1 MRIPV
6 LSFCLMC
13 FIHFGTPGYGQIIK
27 FVKPVASGTADGS
40 SWANA
45 SGNLKAVI
53 DGAAPNTQIWVAA
66 GTYKPTTTTTRTI
79 SFAMK
84 NGVGIYGGF
93 NGTETL
99 LSQRKWAV
107 NKTILSGDIGVA
119 GNYSDNSYHV
129 IFNNSNILDYTALL
143 DGFTITAGKSNERGG
158 GILNIESYPT
168 FVNCIIAANQAI
180 DGGGASNV
188 SSKAQ
193 YINCSFLGNTATG
206 TGGAVVNYKAPT
218 PTIYVNCTFS
228 GNKATTGGGLYNYL
242 TNTTVTNCIIWG
254 NSSEIVNAE
263 SAVPSVTYSIVKGG
277 YAGTGNIAADPKFIA
292 EPAIQFGAIGNLRL
306 QPCSPAINAGN
317 NGPNSTT
324 LDLAGNARKTGTID
338 MGAYERAAA
347 TVAGVLFVNDNSPA
361 DDGDG
366 SNWANAFTSLQD
378 AISMSSCAGIT
389 EIWVAGGTY
398 KPTTGTNRSISFV
411 MKNNL
416 GIYGGFAGT
425 ETLLIQRNWK
435 TNLTLLSGDIGVI
448 GNISDNS
455 YHVVMNDN
463 NGLNSTAVLD
473 GFTLTLGN
481 ANGSGIHGGGAG
493 MRNISSSPTISH
505 CIFSQNTAVA
515 GAALY
520 NVDISSPVV
529 NDCIFKENEV
539 TIGGGGG
546 ALANINSSSAI
557 ITNCSFIGNKAG
569 GAMVNNTSNP
579 IITNCSF
586 IGNQSNISGGGMYN
600 FSASPVIINC
610 SFSGNQAATTGG
622 AIYNSH
628 ISIATISNS
637 IFYGNS
643 SEIFNAGLPSVVTY
657 SIIQGGYAGTG
668 NLDVN
673 PQFVQQ
679 PPVGLGITGNLRLQ
693 NCSPAQDA
701 GNDAANAGTTDF
713 DGLPRKFNGKAW
725 PNDIDMGAYEIQSIC
740 CPPANILYVKANATG
755 SNNGSSWANAFTS
768 LQDALAQTSLCANAT
783 QIWVAAGTY
792 KPTTSNNRSISFA
805 MKNNIAIYGGF
816 AGTETLLAQR
826 NWNTNLTI
834 LSGDIGAAGNNSDNS
849 LHVIANSNLDAT
861 AILDGF
867 QISQGNANANDD
879 VNESGGGV
887 WNVMASP
894 TFYHCAFFGN
904 VAGYGGAMANH
915 DNSSPV
921 ITHCIFIKNSATLGG
936 AVYNKNLSSPNITFS
951 RFSGNRA
958 AYSGGAINNRTNA
971 SPAITNCVFIGNSA
985 NFGGAIDNSE
995 QSSPIITNCS
1005 FSGNVNDQADGAAIY
1020 NTQQSSPLLINCIIW
1035 GNTAAI
1041 VNKFG
1046 ASPVVNFSIVEGG
1059 HGGTG
1064 NINIDPQFVLQPPI
1078 VQGTSG
1084 DLRLQTCSPAQD
1096 AGNDAANSTI
1106 TDMAGNARKFGAI
1119 DMGAYELQA
1128 AKSTTR
1134 YLDVN
1139 ATGSGDG
1146 SSWANAFTNL
1156 GTALAQLKDCYT
1168 TDTLLIAKGTYN
1180 TGSPFEFDKF
1190 MAVILGG
1197 FPNGGGT
1204 RDPIGNPVIIIGV
1217 VNVMK
1222 SMYIDGVKVE
1232 GQ

>member
-1 MRIPV
+1 MRIPA
-6 LSFCLMC
+6 LSFCLAC
-13 FIHFGTPGYGQIIK
+13 LIHIGTQGYSQIIK

-45 SGNLKAVI
+45 SGNLKAII
-53 DGAAPNTQIWVAA
+53 DGAATNTQIWVAA
-66 GTYKPTTTTTRTI
+66 GTYKPTTTATRTI

-119 GNYSDNSYHV
+119 GNYTDNSYHV
-129 IFNNSNILDYTALL
+129 VFNNSNTLDYTALL

-168 FVNCIIAANQAI
+168 FVNCIITTNQAI

-206 TGGAVVNYKAPT
+206 TGGAVVNYKAAT
-218 PTIYVNCTFS
+218 PTIFVNCTFS
-228 GNKATTGGGLYNYL
+228 GNKATTGGGLYNYQ

-254 NSSEIVNAE
+254 NSSEMVNAE

-292 EPAIQFGAIGNLRL
+292 EPAFQLGAIGNLRL

-317 NGPNSTT
+317 NVPNSTT

-338 MGAYERAAA
+338 MGAYERPAVA
-347 TVAGVLFVNDNSPA
+347 VAGVLFVNDNVPA

-366 SNWANAFTSLQD
+366 SNWANAFTNLQD
-378 AISMSSCAGIT
+378 AIRMSSCAGIT
-389 EIWVAGGTY
+389 QIWVAAGTY
-398 KPTTGTNRSISFV
+398 KPTAGTDRSISFV

-425 ETLLIQRNWK
+425 ETLLTQRNWK
-435 TNLTLLSGDIGVI
+435 TNLTLLSGDIGVA
-448 GNISDNS
+448 GDISDNS
-455 YHVVMNDN
+455 YHVVMNHN

-493 MRNISSSPTISH
+493 MRNLSSSPTISH
-505 CIFSQNTAVA
+505 CTFSRNTAVA
-515 GAALY
+515 GAAIY

-529 NDCIFKENEV
+529 TDCIFRENEV

-546 ALANINSSSAI
+546 AMVNINSSSAI

-600 FSASPVIINC
+600 FNASPVIINC
-610 SFSGNQAATTGG
+610 SFSGNQAVTTGG
-622 AIYNSH
+622 AIYNSPV
-628 ISIATISNS
+628 SLATISNS

-643 SEIFNAGLPSVVTY
+643 SEIFNAGIPSVVTY

-725 PNDIDMGAYEIQSIC
+725 TNDIDMGAYEIQSIC

-755 SNNGSSWANAFTS
+755 SNSGSSWANAYTS
-768 LQDALAQTSLCANAT
+768 LQDALVQTSLCANVT
-783 QIWVAAGTY
+783 QIWVASGTY
-792 KPTTSNNRSISFA
+792 KPTTGTDRSISFV
-805 MKNNIAIYGGF
+805 MKNNLAIYGGF

-826 NWNTNLTI
+826 NLNTNLTL
-834 LSGDIGAAGNNSDNS
+834 LSGDIGAAGLIKDNS
-849 LHVIANSNLDAT
+849 LHVIANNNLDGT

-867 QISQGNANANDD
+867 QISGGNAIANNGD
-879 VNESGGGV
+879 VNEIGGGV
-887 WNVMASP
+887 RNVMTSP
-894 TFYHCAFFGN
+894 TFSNCVFSGN
-904 VAGYGGAMANH
+904 SADFGGAMANQ

-921 ITHCIFIKNSATLGG
+921 ITHCIFSNNIATLGG
-936 AVYNKNLSSPNITFS
+936 AIYNTNLSSPLITFS
-951 RFSGNRA
+951 RFSANRGI
-958 AYSGGAINNRTNA
+958 YTGGAISNRGNA
-971 SPAITNCVFIGNSA
+971 SPAITNCVFSGNSSNIA
-985 NFGGAIDNSE
+985 GAIENQSY
-995 QSSPIITNCS
+995 SSPNITNCS
-1005 FSGNVNDQADGAAIY
+1005 FSGNRNEQANGACIFNY
-1020 NTQQSSPLLINCIIW
+1020 SSSPVITNSIIW
-1035 GNTAAI
+1035 GNTASIASESI
-1041 VNKFG
+1041 S
-1046 ASPVVNFSIVEGG
+1046 SPVVSYSIIQGG
-1059 HGGTG
+1059 YGGTG
-1064 NINIDPQFVLQPPI
+1064 NLNTDPLYVLQPPI
-1078 VQGTSG
+1078 AQGTSG

-1096 AGNDAANSTI
+1096 EGNDAANSTT
-1106 TDMAGNARKFGAI
+1106 TDLEGNPRKFGAI
-1119 DMGAYELQA
+1119 DLGAYELQA
-1128 AKSTTR
+1128 AKPTIR
-1134 YLDVN
+1134 YLDIN

-1156 GTALAQLKDCYT
+1156 GTALVVLKDCYV
-1168 TDTLLIAKGTYN
+1168 TDTLLIAKGTYS
-1180 TGSPFEFDKF
+1180 TGSPFEFDKL
-1190 MAVILGG
+1190 MGVILGG
-1197 FPNGGGT
+1197 FPTGGGT
-1204 RDPIGNPVIIIGV
+1204 RDPIGNPVIIQGV
-1217 VNVMK
+1217 VNVRK